1 MEKCYD
7 VSVMADSLIYNRKV
21 NVDYEILETFEAG
34 IELLGQEVK
43 SLRGNQGS
51 LLGAHIT
58 VRGGEV
64 FLIASNIPPYQ
75 VKNTPVDYDPKRN
88 RRLLLSKK
96 EIGQLASLESKKG
109 LTIVP
114 ISMYN
119 KGKKIK
125 VQIAVV
131 RGKKKFDKREDIK
144 KRDTDRDIR
153 REFKDR

>member
-7 VSVMADSLIYNRKV
+7 VSVMADSLIYNKKI

-114 ISMYN
+114 ISMYS

>member
-1 MEKCYD
+1 
-7 VSVMADSLIYNRKV
+7 MADSLIYNKKI